1 MICETLKEKLRGEKA
16 LKGTFVKMNCP
27 TAVEALGL
35 AGLDFVII
43 DGEHAPLDEMNLEAM
58 IRAADCVGLPTIV
71 RIPVAD
77 EYHIL
82 KVLDMGASGVQI
94 PGVQSAD
101 EIRKCLD
108 ASLYAPLGHRGLS
121 FAQRSARYGTL
132 DKFEYME
139 HSNANVV
146 KVFHIENREMAEQ
159 VETLC
164 QIEGIDVLF
173 IGPMDLSQSFGHP
186 GDPSNPEEQEAIR
199 NIIQT
204 AAKYDVPTGI
214 FVSTKEAAQKYEDM
228 GVRYIA
234 IGSDIAFM
242 MSGAKNM
249 IK

>member
-1 MICETLKEKLRGEKA
+1 MKDKTLKFYWSFFCVVLATFIAVVAMYVVFPNVDDTHSVPPVTECKIVLSEGDKYQA
-16 LKGTFVKMNCP
+16 VSYITSVKKGTDATFELFFEEGYAFDGCDYMEYELLIGENSSLLMLKNILYP
-27 TAVEALGL
+27 TSVE
-35 AGLDFVII
+35 V
-43 DGEHAPLDEMNLEAM
+43 
-58 IRAADCVGLPTIV
+58 
-71 RIPVAD
+71 
-77 EYHIL
+77 
-82 KVLDMGASGVQI
+82 
-94 PGVQSAD
+94 
-101 EIRKCLD
+101 
-108 ASLYAPLGHRGLS
+108 
-121 FAQRSARYGTL
+121 
-132 DKFEYME
+132 YME
-139 HSNANVV
+139 HSNKNVV

-159 VETLC
+159 LETLC

-204 AAKYDVPTGI
+204 AAKYGVPTGI
-214 FVSTKEAAQKYEDM
+214 FVGTKEAAQKYEDM